1 MRLSN
6 FFKSPSY
13 WAQNCLAIDTDGNQ
27 INLNEYSESAMRDR
41 KIKSMSLHGA
51 LGYFFSFEKEPERRN
66 QMMSKLRKAIEA
78 VTGKRYYIAEFN
90 NHPKTKFEDIVK
102 VIKLAEKL

>member
-13 WAQNCLAIDTDGNQ
+13 WVKDCFAIDTDGFKIDLNQ
-27 INLNEYSESAMRDR
+27 YSEELMRDR
-41 KIKSMSLHGA
+41 KIKAMSLHGA
-51 LGYFFSFEKEPERRN
+51 LGYFFSYEKEPERRN
-66 QMMSKLRKAIEA
+66 QMMNKLRKAIEA

-90 NHPKTKFEDIVK
+90 NHENTKFEDIVK
-102 VIKLAEKL
+102 VVKLAESM